1 MTFVNLFSKYIK
13 KIADETGTD
22 YADVLKSFEKSKRLQ
37 ADWKAYRDAEVKT
50 KPFLF
55 KPPVIERVIR
65 FENIEPISS
74 VAIPTPTN
82 DTTIQVDKDSENSV
96 IITEL
101 DDGGVEETKEEDAGR
116 LFQLVQDL
124 EINPISSR
132 PSQPPKLPSKSDKPI
147 SRAREKIIELNELE
161 RALYGIDEEDDYNF
175 DENEYMIE
183 LLKRQAG
190 DIAESTLDKTIN
202 KLKTIKE
209 EKGKK
214 REQAISFVNKTIE
227 QAKGRAIKQLREE
240 EKKREEEMNKLFGFD
255 VKQRVKQLEEERE
268 KKRQEEEKDEEDEFT
283 ISPKKT
289 ITIKVKKPKTKKSP
303 KVKKEIEGEGVED
316 YLPVRRNYPPK
327 SRQVLF
333 YNGNEK
339 IRDMKIVRTELSPV
353 VFNTVNF
360 LTEYT
365 TKGRFQ
371 QRFKQM
377 PYDKLYHLALIVTT
391 QEGSIIKIEKN
402 EVLNVELNPTIS
414 SNAEVKQI
422 TTNVPRDLT
431 IATMLY
437 KAQSRMGG
445 DRFFTYNAV
454 RNNCQ
459 DFLLNILDANKIGDE
474 SDRQFI
480 KQDVAGLFKGFE
492 GTENFLSLLT
502 SIASIANRLIY
513 GNGIKGEAV
522 ADKDYVV
529 QTIIFNKSKW
539 DADKANKWLREN
551 KYKNKGI
558 DEKENSLRYRQ
569 VNPDYIKKKGFDKY
583 ATKALGKSGISIVL
597 AYKKNK

>member
-1 MTFVNLFSKYIK
+1 MTFVNLFSQYIK
-13 KIADETGTD
+13 KIADETETD

-37 ADWKAYRDAEVKT
+37 NDWKAYRDAEMK
-50 KPFLF
+50 KNKFLF
-55 KPPVIERVIR
+55 KPPVIERVLR
-65 FENIEPISS
+65 FENVEPISS
-74 VAIPTPTN
+74 ITIPTPTN
-82 DTTIQVDKDSENSV
+82 DTTIQVDKDSDNSV
-96 IITEL
+96 LITEL
-101 DDGGVEETKEEDAGR
+101 DDGGEEETKEEDANR
-116 LFQLVQDL
+116 LFELVQDL

-132 PSQPPKLPSKSDKPI
+132 PSQPLKPPSKSDKPL
-147 SRAREKIIELNELE
+147 SRTKQKIENLDKLE
-161 RALYGIDEEDDYNF
+161 QALFGIEEDEDADV
-175 DENEYMIE
+175 DENI
-183 LLKRQAG
+183 LKRLKLQLEAS
-190 DIAESTLDKTIN
+190 DIANSTIDRTLN
-202 KLKTIKE
+202 KLKNIKDE
-209 EKGKK
+209 RGKK
-214 REQAISFVNKTIE
+214 REQSINFVNKTIE
-227 QAKGRAIKQLREE
+227 QAKEKVIKQL
-240 EKKREEEMNKLFGFD
+240 
-255 VKQRVKQLEEERE
+255 
-268 KKRQEEEKDEEDEFT
+268 QEEVELK
-283 ISPKKT
+283 P
-289 ITIKVKKPKTKKSP
+289 IKIKIKKPKTKKSP
-303 KVKKEIEGEGVED
+303 KKVEGEGIED

-371 QRFKQM
+371 ERFKKM
-377 PYDKLYHLALIVTT
+377 PYDKLYHLALIITT
-391 QEGSIIKIEKN
+391 QEGSVIKVEKN
-402 EVLNVELNPTIS
+402 EVLNIELNPTIS
-414 SNAEVKQI
+414 PNAEVKQI
-422 TTNVPRDLT
+422 TTNVPRELT

-459 DFLLNILDANKIGDE
+459 DFLLNILDANNIGDE

-480 KQDVAGLFKGFE
+480 KQDVGSLFKGFE

-513 GNGIKGEAV
+513 GEGIEGKAV

-551 KYKNKGI
+551 KYKNKGV

-569 VNPDYIKKKGFDKY
+569 INPDYIKNKGFVNF
-583 ATKALGKSGISIVL
+583 ATKQLGRSGISIVL